1 MADNA
6 KHLEA
11 IFLKGN
17 LNKTDVLNLLAGH
30 RVRLSKS
37 YGDSTVH
44 NLVTGNAVVGS
55 KATDIIERWVSL
67 KEIWESSEHG
77 RTSIQLKFDPKADDL
92 IAPLKYVIRWAGA
105 KHRGTSKLF
114 EGFRECILYGLK
126 QSWITPQDFA
136 PVEETPKEE
145 KPKEPEPVK
154 DTLLNPE
161 ALIYALKDML
171 NDADLIDKMHNRVHQ
186 TKDRKAWS
194 NQDQLVNYLTDK
206 YSKDKPQKGLS
217 KSKVQKAFAKANK
230 KWDEIER
237 N

>member
-1 MADNA
+1 MANNA
-6 KHLEA
+6 EHLEA
-11 IFLKGN
+11 IFLKEN
-17 LNKTDVLNLLAGH
+17 LAKTDVVNLLAGH
-30 RVRLSKS
+30 RVRLAKN
-37 YGDSTVH
+37 YGGDSTVY
-44 NLVTGNAVVGS
+44 NLVTGEAVVGS
-55 KATDIIERWVSL
+55 KAKDIIERWRSL
-67 KEIWESSEHG
+67 KEIWESSTHG
-77 RTSIQLKFDPKADDL
+77 GSNIDLTSDPTADDMM
-92 IAPLKYVIRWAGA
+92 ISRDYVLRWAWD
-105 KHRGTSKLF
+105 KHKPNSNIW
-114 EGFRECILYGLK
+114 EGFSACLKHGLE
-126 QSWITPQDFA
+126 QEWITPHDYVPQ
-136 PVEETPKEE
+136 EETPKEV
-145 KPKEPEPVK
+145 KSEPVK

>member
-6 KHLEA
+6 EHLEA
-11 IFLKGN
+11 IFLKDN

-30 RVRLSKS
+30 RVRPTRG
-37 YGDSTVH
+37 YGDSIVH
-44 NLVTGNAVVGS
+44 NLVTGNEVVGS
-55 KATDIIERWVSL
+55 KAKDIIERWRSL

-77 RTSIQLKFDPKADDL
+77 RSDAAGHEFMFPRN
-92 IAPLKYVIRWAGA
+92 YVLRWAWRKRKPTSTIWDGFSA
-105 KHRGTSKLF
+105 CLKH
-114 EGFRECILYGLK
+114 GLE
-126 QSWITPQDFA
+126 QEWITPHDYVPQ
-136 PVEETPKEE
+136 EETPKEV
-145 KPKEPEPVK
+145 KSEPVK

-230 KWDEIER
+230 KWEEIER

>member
-6 KHLEA
+6 KHLEV

-30 RVRLSKS
+30 RVRLTTG

-44 NLVTGNAVVGS
+44 NLVTGDEVDGS
-55 KATDIIERWVSL
+55 KAKDIIERWRSL
-67 KEIWESSEHG
+67 KGIWESSTHRRSRIELHMD
-77 RTSIQLKFDPKADDL
+77 SAHDDL
-92 IAPLKYVIRWAGA
+92 MAPRNYVIRWARE
-105 KHRGTSKLF
+105 KHKGTNKLF
-114 EGFRECILYGLK
+114 EGFRECIEYALK